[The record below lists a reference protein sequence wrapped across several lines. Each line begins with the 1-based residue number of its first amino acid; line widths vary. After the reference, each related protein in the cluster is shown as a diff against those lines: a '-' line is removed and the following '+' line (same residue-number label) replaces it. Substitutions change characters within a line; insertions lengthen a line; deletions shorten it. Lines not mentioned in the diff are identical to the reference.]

1 MRFGEKCKEKTTK
14 MTEDSPRVTDLINN
28 ANFLLNVSILCHF
41 LTQIN
46 GNYQIDSINDSI
58 NDDNIQSINRPKLD
72 LKNYLHQKMD
82 GSVESLGSD
91 SMPFN
96 ISWTPFLENQLLI
109 KWPQAL
115 VRNNLFNL

>member
-28 ANFLLNVSILCHF
+28 ANFLLNVSILMPF
-41 LTQIN
+41 LGSIPGFLAYSETQVTVTMIN
-46 GNYQIDSINDSI
+46 GNIK
-58 NDDNIQSINRPKLD
+58 SINRPKLD

-96 ISWTPFLENQLLI
+96 IS
-109 KWPQAL
+109 
-115 VRNNLFNL
+115 

>member
-46 GNYQIDSINDSI
+46 GNYQ
-58 NDDNIQSINRPKLD
+58 
-72 LKNYLHQKMD
+72 
-82 GSVESLGSD
+82 
-91 SMPFN
+91 
-96 ISWTPFLENQLLI
+96 
-109 KWPQAL
+109 
-115 VRNNLFNL
+115 